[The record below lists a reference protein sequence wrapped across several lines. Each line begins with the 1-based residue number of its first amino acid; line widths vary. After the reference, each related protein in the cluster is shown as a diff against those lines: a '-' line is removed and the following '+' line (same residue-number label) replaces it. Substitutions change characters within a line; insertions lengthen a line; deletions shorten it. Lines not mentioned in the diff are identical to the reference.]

1 MMGNGLLVL
10 LVAML
15 AGFGLGMSLTG
26 GIELYPGHSV
36 SLNVPGTPDGWA
48 RMHTG
53 AITNGLLVIV
63 VALIMPGLGLVERS
77 QRRIGWTLVAVAWAN
92 VGFYIFGNLAANRGL
107 TFGDNRLGE
116 SSIAG
121 VIAFVPAYIAAF
133 VTLVLLVLLIRRA
146 FASR

>member
-15 AGFGLGMSLTG
+15 AGFGLGFSLTG
-26 GIELYPGHSV
+26 GIELYPGYV
-36 SLNVPGTPDGWA
+36 VPLEMPGTTDGWA

-63 VALIMPGLGLVERS
+63 VALLMPGLGLAERS

-92 VGFYIFGNLAANRGL
+92 IGFYFFGNLAANRGL
-107 TFGDNRLGE
+107 SLGDNRLGE
-116 SSIAG
+116 ASTSG
-121 VIAFVPAYIAAF
+121 TLAFLPAYIAAF
-133 VTLVLLVLLIRRA
+133 VTLWLLVLLIRRA
-146 FASR
+146 FASA